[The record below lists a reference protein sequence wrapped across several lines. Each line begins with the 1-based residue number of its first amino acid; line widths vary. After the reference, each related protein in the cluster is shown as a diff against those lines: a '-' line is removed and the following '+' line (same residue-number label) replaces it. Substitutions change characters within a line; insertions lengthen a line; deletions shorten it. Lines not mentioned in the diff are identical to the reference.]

1 MLLIS
6 GNEQRK
12 SVGEL
17 PSHNHAA
24 SINTTGNHQHT
35 LSLRQRHGQNGG
47 GGSAAYGD
55 GDVWGGTVSGTSNTT
70 GNHSH
75 SININNTGS
84 NQAHQNMM
92 PYLSVYIWQRIS

>member
-1 MLLIS
+1 M
-6 GNEQRK
+6 
-12 SVGEL
+12 
-17 PSHNHAA
+17 PSHSHSA
-24 SINTTGNHQHT
+24 SSNSTGNHSHT
-35 LSLRQRHGQNGG
+35 LSLQQRHGQYGG
-47 GGSAAYGD
+47 GGVASYSD

-75 SININNTGS
+75 SITINNTGS